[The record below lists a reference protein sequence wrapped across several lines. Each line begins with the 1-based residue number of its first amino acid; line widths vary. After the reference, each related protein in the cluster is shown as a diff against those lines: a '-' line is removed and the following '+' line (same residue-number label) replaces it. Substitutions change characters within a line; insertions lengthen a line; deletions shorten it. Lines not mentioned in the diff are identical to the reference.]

1 MLQFVPVTETIRYN
15 HASLIQPLEK
25 ERFVSN
31 TEPTFHASIRA
42 EPTALAAVSVPRR
55 IARLGE
61 LAYNLWW
68 AWDSDAQEL
77 FKCIDELLWQEC
89 YHNPIK
95 FLRNVKRKALN
106 AAIHSKRCLDLY
118 DRTLA
123 AFDAY
128 LQRADTWYARTY
140 PQQAGH
146 LIAYFSTEFGLHE
159 SFPTYAGGLGIL
171 SGDHA
176 KEASDLGLPFVGVG
190 FLYNQG
196 YFSQHITEDGWQEA
210 GYRRYAFDDAPVIPL
225 TDADDKP
232 LMVTVELPGRALH
245 ARLWKIAVGRI
256 PLILLDSDVEQNAPA
271 DRDLTA
277 RVYGG
282 DLDTR
287 ISQEILLGIGGVRAL
302 RALGLQPQIWHMNEG
317 HSAFMGLERIREL
330 IAQGHDFD
338 AALEAVRSTTVFTT
352 HTPVP
357 AGNEEFPDWLID
369 RYFHNYWGQLNL
381 DREGFMALARH
392 EQSWG
397 QTFSMS
403 ILALRLSHK
412 RNGVSELHGQVSR
425 KMWRFIFPDTPAER
439 VPISAI
445 TNGVHTGTWLA
456 RRLKQMYDR
465 YLGPHWQDELDDPSL
480 WQTIFAVPDD
490 ELWAVRR
497 HLKRKLVA
505 FARERAR
512 EHWITTR
519 KHPVQIVASGALLDP
534 YALTI
539 GFARRFAT
547 YKRGSLIMR
556 DPERLLRLVT
566 NVQHP
571 VQIIFAGK
579 AHPMDEPGKL
589 VIQQVYRTLKR
600 AEFAGRIVFLEDYDI
615 NLARYLVQG
624 VDVWMNNPR
633 RPLEASGTSG
643 MKAALNGVLNFSVL
657 DGWWQEGFNGDNG
670 WAIGDETEYANA
682 EEQDARDA
690 ASLYDTLENQIIPL
704 YYENGLN
711 ELSPGWVRKVKESI
725 ATLAPYFSTRRM
737 VKQYVEEMYLPK

>member
-1 MLQFVPVTETIRYN
+1 VIADKTINAVPPML
-15 HASLIQPLEK
+15 AGL
-25 ERFVSN
+25 
-31 TEPTFHASIRA
+31 
-42 EPTALAAVSVPRR
+42 SVPRR
-55 IARLGE
+55 IGRLGE
-61 LAYNLWW
+61 LAFNLWW
-68 AWDSDAQEL
+68 AWHPDAQEL
-77 FKCIDELLWQEC
+77 FKLIDAPLWEEG
-89 YHNPIK
+89 YHNPVK

-106 AAIHSKRCLDLY
+106 AAIHNKRCLDMY
-118 DRTLA
+118 DRVMA

-128 LQRADTWYARTY
+128 LNSNGTWYSRTY
-140 PQQAGH
+140 PEHAQH

-159 SFPTYAGGLGIL
+159 SFPTYAGGLGVL

-196 YFSQHITEDGWQEA
+196 YFSQRITEDGWQEA
-210 GYRRYAFDDAPVIPL
+210 GYRRYDFDDVPVIPL
-225 TDADDKP
+225 LDADDNP
-232 LMVTVELPGRALH
+232 LTITVDLPGRTLY
-245 ARLWKIAVGRI
+245 ARLWKIQVGRV
-256 PLILLDSDVEQNAPA
+256 PLILLDSDVPQNAQN

-287 ISQEILLGIGGVRAL
+287 ISQEIVLGIGGVRAL
-302 RALGLQPQIWHMNEG
+302 RMLGLQPQVWHMNEG
-317 HSAFMGLERIREL
+317 HSAFSGLERLREL
-330 IAQGHDFD
+330 IAQGQDFN

-357 AGNEEFPDWLID
+357 AGNEEFPDWLMD
-369 RYFHNYWGQLNL
+369 RYFGGYWGQLGL
-381 DREGFMALARH
+381 DRERFMDLARNR
-392 EQSWG
+392 QSRG
-397 QTFSMS
+397 QTFGMS
-403 ILALRLSHK
+403 ILAIQLSHK

-425 KMWRFIFPDTPAER
+425 RMWQFLFPEMPAER
-439 VPISAI
+439 VPIGAI

-456 RRLKQMYDR
+456 RRMKLLYDR
-465 YLGPHWQDELDDPSL
+465 YLGAHWREELDDLSL
-480 WQTIFAVPDD
+480 WQAIFAAPDED
-490 ELWAVRR
+490 LWLVRR

-512 EHWITTR
+512 AQWLATR
-519 KHPVQIVASGALLDP
+519 VHPVQVIASGVLLDP
-534 YALTI
+534 YMLTI

-547 YKRGSLIMR
+547 YKRGSLVMR
-556 DPERLLRLVT
+556 DPERLLRIV
-566 NVQHP
+566 NNPQRP

-589 VIQQVYRTLKR
+589 IIQQVYRMLKR
-600 AEFAGRIVFLEDYDI
+600 AEFGGRMVFLEDYDI

-657 DGWWQEGFNGDNG
+657 DGWWQEGYNGENG
-670 WAIGDETEYANA
+670 WAIGDESEYVSAD
-682 EEQDARDA
+682 EQDARDA
-690 ASLYDTLENQIIPL
+690 ASLYDVLENQIVPL
-704 YYENGLN
+704 FYENGLA
-711 ELSPGWVRKVKESI
+711 EMSPGWMRKIKESI
-725 ATLAPYFSTRRM
+725 ATLAPQFSTRRM

>member
-1 MLQFVPVTETIRYN
+1 MLN
-15 HASLIQPLEK
+15 S
-25 ERFVSN
+25 
-31 TEPTFHASIRA
+31 EPTFHATIRA
-42 EPTALAAVSVPRR
+42 EATALAAVALPRR
-55 IARLGE
+55 IARLSE

-68 AWDSDAQEL
+68 SWNPDVQEL
-77 FKCIDELLWQEC
+77 FKCIDEHLWLEC

-95 FLRNVKRKALN
+95 FLRTVKRKALN

-118 DRTLA
+118 DKTMTAL
-123 AFDAY
+123 DAY
-128 LQRADTWYARTY
+128 LSRSDTWYARTY
-140 PQQAGH
+140 PDQRGH

-210 GYRRYAFDDAPVIPL
+210 GYRRYAFDDVPVIPL
-225 TDADDKP
+225 TDADDQP
-232 LMVTVELPGRALH
+232 LMITVDLPGRTLH
-245 ARLWKIAVGRI
+245 ARIWKIEVGRI
-256 PLILLDSDVEQNAPA
+256 PLILLDSDVEQNAPN

-287 ISQEILLGIGGVRAL
+287 ISQEIVLGIGGVRVL
-302 RALGLQPQIWHMNEG
+302 RALGLQPQVWHMNEG

-330 IAQGHDFD
+330 MTRGQDFNS
-338 AALEAVRSTTVFTT
+338 AMEAVRATTVFTT

-369 RYFHNYWGQLNL
+369 RYFHNYWGQLSL
-381 DREGFMALARH
+381 DREGFMSLARNQ
-392 EQSWG
+392 QSWG
-397 QTFSMS
+397 PTFGMS

-412 RNGVSELHGQVSR
+412 RNAVSELHGQVSR
-425 KMWRFIFPDTPAER
+425 TMWKFLFPDTPAER
-439 VPISAI
+439 VPINAI

-456 RRLKQMYDR
+456 RRMKQMYDR
-465 YLGPHWQDELDDPSL
+465 YLGAHWQEELDDPSL
-480 WQTIFAVPDD
+480 WQAIFAVPDD

-512 EHWITTR
+512 AHWITTR

-547 YKRGSLIMR
+547 YKRGSLVMR
-556 DPERLLRLVT
+556 DPERLMRLVT
-566 NVQHP
+566 HVQYP

-589 VIQQVYRTLKR
+589 VIQQVYRMLKR
-600 AEFAGRIVFLEDYDI
+600 AEFAGRMVFLEDYDI

-670 WAIGDETEYANA
+670 WAIGDETEYASPD
-682 EEQDARDA
+682 EQDARDA
-690 ASLYDTLENQIIPL
+690 ASLYETLENHIIPL

-711 ELSPGWVRKVKESI
+711 EISPGWVRKMKESI
-725 ATLAPYFSTRRM
+725 ATLAPFFSTRRM

>member
-1 MLQFVPVTETIRYN
+1 MIPIQAQETTSDPPGLL
-15 HASLIQPLEK
+15 AGVSL
-25 ERFVSN
+25 
-31 TEPTFHASIRA
+31 
-42 EPTALAAVSVPRR
+42 PRR
-55 IARLGE
+55 IGRLSE
-61 LAYNLWW
+61 LALNLWW
-68 AWDSDAQEL
+68 SWHPEAQEL
-77 FKCIDELLWQEC
+77 FKTIDEQLWIEC
-89 YHNPIK
+89 YHNPVK

-106 AAIHSKRCLDLY
+106 AAIHDKRCLEFY
-118 DRTLA
+118 DRTMA

-128 LQRADTWYARTY
+128 MRPAHTWYSRAY
-140 PQQAGH
+140 PDHADH

-159 SFPTYAGGLGIL
+159 SFPTYAGGLGVL

-210 GYRRYAFDDAPVIPL
+210 GYRRHSFDDMPVIPL
-225 TDADDKP
+225 LDAHDKP
-232 LMVTVELPGRALH
+232 LLIKVDLPGRALH
-245 ARLWKIAVGRI
+245 ARLWKIQVGRV
-256 PLILLDSDVEQNAPA
+256 PLILLDSDVPENAPN

-287 ISQEILLGIGGVRAL
+287 ISQEIALGIGGVQAL
-302 RALGLQPQIWHMNEG
+302 RALGIQPQVWHMNEG
-317 HSAFMGLERIREL
+317 HSAFMALERMRERV
-330 IAQGHDFD
+330 AQGKAFD
-338 AALEAVRSTTVFTT
+338 DALAEVRARTIFTT
-352 HTPVP
+352 HTPVA
-357 AGNEEFPDWLID
+357 AGNEEFPDWLMD
-369 RYFHNYWGQLNL
+369 RYFGGYWGQLGL
-381 DREGFMALARH
+381 DREKFMDLARH
-392 EQSWG
+392 TQSWG

-425 KMWRFIFPDTPAER
+425 KMWQFLFPETPVER
-439 VPISAI
+439 VTITAI

-456 RRLKQMYDR
+456 RRMKLLYDR
-465 YLGPHWQDELDDPSL
+465 YLGPNWMEDLDDHDL
-480 WQTIFAVPDD
+480 WQSIFAVPDE
-490 ELWAVRR
+490 ELWVVRR

-512 EHWITTR
+512 AHWLSTSH
-519 KHPVQIVASGALLDP
+519 HPVQIVAAGVLLDP

-547 YKRGSLIMR
+547 YKRGSLAMR
-556 DPERLLRLVT
+556 DPERLLRIV
-566 NVQHP
+566 NHAQRP
-571 VQIIFAGK
+571 VQVIFAGK

-589 VIQQVYRTLKR
+589 IIQQVYRTLKR
-600 AEFAGRIVFLEDYDI
+600 AEYGGRIVFLEDYDM

-657 DGWWQEGFNGDNG
+657 DGWWQEGYNGDNG
-670 WAIGDETEYANA
+670 WAISDEA
-682 EEQDARDA
+682 EFSSADEQDAQDA
-690 ASLYDTLENQIIPL
+690 ASLYDVLENQIVPL

-711 ELSPGWVRKVKESI
+711 EMSPGWMRKVKESI
-725 ATLAPYFSTRRM
+725 STLAPQFSTRRM
-737 VKQYVEEMYLPK
+737 VKQYVEEMYLAR

>member
-1 MLQFVPVTETIRYN
+1 MTIEATGRDISAALQDV
-15 HASLIQPLEK
+15 
-25 ERFVSN
+25 
-31 TEPTFHASIRA
+31 
-42 EPTALAAVSVPRR
+42 ALPRR
-55 IARLGE
+55 LERMSE
-61 LAYNLWW
+61 LACNLWW
-68 AWDSDAQEL
+68 SWHPEAQEL
-77 FKCIDELLWQEC
+77 FKEIDHTLWDAT
-89 YHNPIK
+89 YHNPVK
-95 FLRNVKRKALN
+95 FLRQVKRKALN
-106 AAIHSKRCLDLY
+106 AAVHSRRVLELY

-128 LQRADTWYARTY
+128 MGAARTWYASTHGDRLDHTM
-140 PQQAGH
+140 
-146 LIAYFSTEFGLHE
+146 AYFSTEFGLHE

-210 GYRRYAFDDAPVIPL
+210 AYSRYSFEDVPALPYTDDDGQPL
-225 TDADDKP
+225 TVAVD
-232 LMVTVELPGRALH
+232 LPGRTLH
-245 ARLWKIAVGRI
+245 ARLWRIQVGRI
-256 PLILLDSDVEQNAPA
+256 ALILLDSDVPRNAPN

-287 ISQEILLGIGGVRAL
+287 ISQEIVLGIGGVRAL
-302 RALGLQPQIWHMNEG
+302 RLLNLDPKVWHMNEG
-317 HSAFMGLERIREL
+317 HSAFLSLERIREK
-330 IAQGHDFD
+330 IAQGLSFPE
-338 AALEAVRSTTVFTT
+338 AEALVRSTTVFTT

-369 RYFHNYWGQLNL
+369 RYFSQYWGQLAL
-381 DREGFMALARH
+381 DREGFMDLARH
-392 EQSWG
+392 SQSWG

-403 ILALRLSHK
+403 MLAIRMSHA
-412 RNGVSELHGQVSR
+412 RNAVSQLHGQVSR
-425 KMWRFIFPDTPAER
+425 RMWQFMFPDTPVER
-439 VPISAI
+439 VPIKAI

-456 RRLKQMYDR
+456 RRMQLLYDH
-465 YLGPHWQDELDDPSL
+465 YLGHDWVESLDDLSL
-480 WQTIFAVPDD
+480 FQAIFAVPDE
-490 ELWAVRR
+490 ELWSVRR
-497 HLKRKLVA
+497 HLKRKLAA

-512 EHWITTR
+512 SQWVTTR
-519 KHPVQIVASGALLDP
+519 RHPVQIVASGALLDP
-534 YALTI
+534 YMLTL

-547 YKRGSLIMR
+547 YKRGSLVLRDIDRLMR
-556 DPERLLRLVT
+556 IITDIRR
-566 NVQHP
+566 P

-589 VIQQVYRTLKR
+589 IIQQVYRTLKM

-657 DGWWQEGFNGDNG
+657 DGWWQEGYNGENG
-670 WAIGDETEYANA
+670 WAIGDETEQANPD
-682 EEQDARDA
+682 EQDARDA
-690 ASLYDTLENQIIPL
+690 ESLYSTLENQIVPL
-704 YYENGLN
+704 YYENGQT
-711 ELSPGWVRKVKESI
+711 ELSPGWLRKVKTSI
-725 ATLAPYFSTRRM
+725 ATLAPVFSTRRM
-737 VKQYVEEMYLPK
+737 VKQYVEEMYLPQEQPVA